1 VHVLGVD
8 PGVVGGGISF
18 PANQVLFLLPAPKGT
33 GFDDLFDFPFRSV
46 VDDIRGGLEIVRAM
60 FSRFAVRGKKGS
72 MEDIMDLP
80 CFREVE
86 AVCNV

>member
-1 VHVLGVD
+1 L
-8 PGVVGGGISF
+8 
-18 PANQVLFLLPAPKGT
+18 LLLPAPKGT

-46 VDDIRGGLEIVRAM
+46 VDNLRRGLEIVRAM
-60 FSRFAVRGKKGS
+60 FGRFAVRGKKRG

-86 AVCNV
+86 TVCNV

>member
-1 VHVLGVD
+1 M
-8 PGVVGGGISF
+8 
-18 PANQVLFLLPAPKGT
+18 

-60 FSRFAVRGKKGS
+60 FGCFTVRGKKGS

-86 AVCNV
+86 TVCNV

>member
-1 VHVLGVD
+1 ML
-8 PGVVGGGISF
+8 
-18 PANQVLFLLPAPKGT
+18 LLPAPKGT

-46 VDDIRGGLEIVRAM
+46 VNNIRRGLEIVRAM
-60 FSRFAVRGKKGS
+60 FGCFAVRGKKGS

-86 AVCNV
+86 PICNV